1 MGFYVQTHGYPNTKL
16 ILVLVFAL
24 FTVFEYSFFCYFF
37 YLIVPKSTAKKIVP
51 FIWLGFVLFA
61 VIDFFYFNKMKS
73 FDSFASGMESIII
86 LLLCIYYLY
95 LQIKDV
101 NNLMLYST
109 FNFWIIITFL
119 IYFSGTFFLYI
130 MTENMAPNNVSFQKQ
145 YFVINSAVNILK
157 NILLSIAM
165 TMKTNNTNKQT
176 PSLPELDGDV
186 YFHKN
191 N

>member
-1 MGFYVQTHGYPNTKL
+1 MGFYLQTHGYPNTKL
-16 ILVLVFAL
+16 ILVFAL
-24 FTVFEYSFFCYFF
+24 FTIFEYSFFCYFF
-37 YLIVPKSTAKKIVP
+37 YLIIPKSTAKKIVP
-51 FIWLGFVLFA
+51 FVWLGFVLFA
-61 VIDFFYFNKMKS
+61 ITNIFYFNKMNS
-73 FDSFASGMESIII
+73 FDSFAIGMESIII

-95 LQIKDV
+95 LQIKDA
-101 NNLMLYST
+101 NNLMIYST

-130 MTENMAPNNVSFQKQ
+130 MAENMLSNIAFQKQ
-145 YFVINSAVNILK
+145 YLIINSIFSILK

-165 TMKTNNTNKQT
+165 TMKTNYTIKQT
-176 PSLPELDGDV
+176 PPLRELDGDV